1 MPRLTRKIGHL
12 TGTTSQMGSTAS
24 RRNTF
29 SARVSHYENND
40 SINQIGKEKYR
51 MVKHPLRTKMSTMS
65 GANNSKSLLGNSM
78 GPNANADPEQVLKD
92 LKLIQKAKYDERQ
105 SQYSG
110 IPNSSLPNINKK

>member
-1 MPRLTRKIGHL
+1 
-12 TGTTSQMGSTAS
+12 MGSTAS

-40 SINQIGKEKYR
+40 SINNIGKEKYR

-65 GANNSKSLLGNSM
+65 GANGSKSLLGNSI
-78 GPNANADPEQVLKD
+78 GPNGNADPEQVLKD
-92 LKLIQKAKYDERQ
+92 LKQIQKDKMYERQ

-110 IPNSSLPNINKK
+110 IPNSSLPSIKKWIEIDN

>member
-40 SINQIGKEKYR
+40 SINNIGKEKYR

-65 GANNSKSLLGNSM
+65 GANASKSLLGNSV
-78 GPNANADPEQVLKD
+78 GPGNGGDPEQILRD
-92 LKLIQKAKYDERQ
+92 LKQIQKEKLHERQ
-105 SQYSG
+105 S
-110 IPNSSLPNINKK
+110 